1 MLFIAISQPQ
11 SQGQKP
17 TLRFR
22 PPLGQN
28 KKGQCHRGSQSSL
41 ISRLPASASRAPKRA
56 RRAEMKA
63 GARRKGCR
71 RGCAAQL
78 CSLRRSKPSQLQ
90 GYPGAL
96 RHRRRSRVST
106 PRKKD
111 RDFSL
116 LRAGRA
122 CGVPQFQLPQRTPGQ
137 TRQARDG
144 RRGPPGGAWAGPG
157 AHCGGGPAW
166 VLGLFGAQTPKRAA
180 RWSAKRHSL
189 LSSPQVAKAPHRALL
204 SAQPRPAAG
213 RATPWPGPPCDRP
226 PQSAS
231 VEEVSRLA

>member
-1 MLFIAISQPQ
+1 MPVRAPDPEEDRISEA
-11 SQGQKP
+11 GW
-17 TLRFR
+17 LRGGLPLSSGPR
-22 PPLGQN
+22 ASSPALAGSREAGAPPLACTTRQ
-28 KKGQCHRGSQSSL
+28 KGVPLCPEVLAASL
-41 ISRLPASASRAPKRA
+41 
-56 RRAEMKA
+56 
-63 GARRKGCR
+63 G
-71 RGCAAQL
+71 
-78 CSLRRSKPSQLQ
+78 

-106 PRKKD
+106 PRRKD

-157 AHCGGGPAW
+157 AHCGVGPAW
-166 VLGLFGAQTPKRAA
+166 VLGLFGAQTPSRGA
-180 RWSAKRHSL
+180 RWSAERHSL
-189 LSSPQVAKAPHRALL
+189 SRPSQVAKAPYCALL

-226 PQSAS
+226 PQSVS
-231 VEEVSRLA
+231 VEEASRLA